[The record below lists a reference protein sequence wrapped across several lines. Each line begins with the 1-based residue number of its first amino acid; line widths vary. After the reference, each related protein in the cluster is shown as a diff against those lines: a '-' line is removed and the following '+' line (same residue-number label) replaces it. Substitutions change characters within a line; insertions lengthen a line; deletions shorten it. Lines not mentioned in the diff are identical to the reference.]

1 MTKKHDVKTIL
12 QDAITYVDTTHAE
25 ADSTEFKTFISKL
38 IADLAP
44 FSTSHYSWD
53 ALKART
59 GADPFLSTR
68 AKSIT
73 VTIPREAPVRPLSGV
88 TDGIWPVRD
97 TTRKPNWKPTRVS
110 CGIQTYDP
118 AVIDHLID
126 RLAALKVDTRTGW
139 NPNLEKGLPPFEN
152 YLEALTAIMRAPGL
166 AKHAIRSFMMARMAR
181 GLLDIKNTLYHVTA
195 ILRDEFLELFNHFMD
210 LAYGM
215 RGQDTKIQGILATFD
230 NFQRR
235 ENRHS
240 TAAQML
246 GSRVFPLLR
255 EYDSLHNG
263 YLDHLKSQSPDT
275 PYGFLSRM
283 RGIEA
288 EVKEVVESMNDQP
301 LASLTEEEAVV
312 VNGTLALLG
321 EMFIPTEG
329 TFLFNYGHIPLYADG
344 KGFMTLV
351 GPDPA
356 TGL

>member
-1 MTKKHDVKTIL
+1 
-12 QDAITYVDTTHAE
+12 
-25 ADSTEFKTFISKL
+25 
-38 IADLAP
+38 
-44 FSTSHYSWD
+44 
-53 ALKART
+53 
-59 GADPFLSTR
+59 
-68 AKSIT
+68 
-73 VTIPREAPVRPLSGV
+73 
-88 TDGIWPVRD
+88 
-97 TTRKPNWKPTRVS
+97 
-110 CGIQTYDP
+110 
-118 AVIDHLID
+118 
-126 RLAALKVDTRTGW
+126 
-139 NPNLEKGLPPFEN
+139 
-152 YLEALTAIMRAPGL
+152 
-166 AKHAIRSFMMARMAR
+166 
-181 GLLDIKNTLYHVTA
+181 
-195 ILRDEFLELFNHFMD
+195 MD

-351 GPDPA
+351 EVGVPTTHPLPQPNMNAVAEMTDPKTIEYVQPAVTTPEEEKRYVTKRDGTRELLMPIKLVKWNNWMESLIGKGLVPWTRGVKEVLDEAYDGISTNELQDGLIHARQDGPQGLDASPA
-356 TGL
+356 VLPG